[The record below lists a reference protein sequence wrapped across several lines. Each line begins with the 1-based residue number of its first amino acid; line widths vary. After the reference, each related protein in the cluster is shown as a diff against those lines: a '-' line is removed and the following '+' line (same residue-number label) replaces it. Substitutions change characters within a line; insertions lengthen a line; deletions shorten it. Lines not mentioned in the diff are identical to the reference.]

1 MPKLNTLDWSAS
13 SFRDYR
19 IIQYLDILDKINIDA
34 GIISADEAQ
43 LRQTLCNLLIKAL
56 WILLMGFCL
65 IFLASS
71 PLMGSNNTKNGTNKW
86 EQIDTVEGVTLFRS
100 LEESDDLLPFKAIA
114 KLNIPYQNIVMAL
127 VDAEHKNTWA
137 PKLKSITIHKELST
151 NRFEYSEYYTTPWPF
166 YDREFLLMGTVEY
179 QKDRILF
186 TARNSP
192 NKHLADQDH
201 LLANAKI
208 LEVVIIPLSPDTTQV
223 EFTFSGDLGG
233 WIPTF
238 VKNIIQKKWPI
249 RFIQAM
255 QTHIKQSPN
264 LETPRYLALQK
275 TELSFPLEP

>member
-1 MPKLNTLDWSAS
+1 M
-13 SFRDYR
+13 
-19 IIQYLDILDKINIDA
+19 
-34 GIISADEAQ
+34 
-43 LRQTLCNLLIKAL
+43 KAPR
-56 WILLMGFCL
+56 ILLMGLCL
-65 IFLASS
+65 LLLASA
-71 PLMGSNNTKNGTNKW
+71 PVMGSNNTDNW
-86 EQIDTVEGVTLFRS
+86 EQIDTVEGVVLFRS

-114 KLNIPYQNIVMAL
+114 ELKIPYQKIVMTL

-137 PKLKSITIHKELST
+137 PKLKSITVHNELST

-179 QKDRILF
+179 QNDRILF
-186 TARNSP
+186 TAINST
-192 NKHLADQDH
+192 NKHLADKDH

-233 WIPTF
+233 WIPNF

-249 RFIQAM
+249 RFIQAL
-255 QTHIKQSPN
+255 QAHIKKSPN

-275 TELSFPLEP
+275 TQLSIPQKP

>member
-1 MPKLNTLDWSAS
+1 
-13 SFRDYR
+13 
-19 IIQYLDILDKINIDA
+19 
-34 GIISADEAQ
+34 
-43 LRQTLCNLLIKAL
+43 
-56 WILLMGFCL
+56 
-65 IFLASS
+65 
-71 PLMGSNNTKNGTNKW
+71 MGSSNTNNGTDKW
-86 EQIDTVEGVTLFRS
+86 VQIDTVEGVTLFRF

-114 KLNIPYQNIVMAL
+114 KLNIPYQKIVMAL

-137 PKLKSITIHKELST
+137 PKLKSITVHKELST

-166 YDREFLLMGTVEY
+166 DDREFLLMGTVEY
-179 QKDRILF
+179 QNDRILF
-186 TARNSP
+186 TAINST

-208 LEVVIIPLSPDTTQV
+208 LEVALVPLSPDTTQV

-249 RFIQAM
+249 RFIQAL
-255 QTHIKQSPN
+255 QTHIKQSPS

-275 TELSFPLEP
+275 TVFSFPLEP